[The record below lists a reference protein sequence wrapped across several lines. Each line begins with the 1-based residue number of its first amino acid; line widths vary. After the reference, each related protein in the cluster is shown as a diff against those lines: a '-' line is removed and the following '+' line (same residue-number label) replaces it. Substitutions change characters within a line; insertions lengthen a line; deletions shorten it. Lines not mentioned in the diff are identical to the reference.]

1 MEIVV
6 YMSISGE
13 LSWKMCASNRKK
25 HIVSSLCHNLKPLSM
40 LSQTIVPD

>member
-13 LSWKMCASNRKK
+13 LSWKMYVSNRKK

>member
-6 YMSISGE
+6 YMPISGE
-13 LSWKMCASNRKK
+13 LSWKMCASNKKK

-40 LSQTIVPD
+40 LSQAIAPD